1 MKKILKFLSYVLVI
15 RIVFNLFNENTTI
28 KEQIDK
34 LKEEITNLEITDL
47 DKKIKDFQNN
57 FDGFKDNNQ
66 DILGSYIWR
75 LFGKLFHL
83 WPRWLVKLVTKIH
96 TRLIRFNHTKIGSI
110 ILGGNILLLE
120 TKGRNTNL
128 IRKVPLTYVELS
140 DSYLVAAS
148 YGGRDVH
155 PEWFLNIQINNGNV
169 VVNKKKY
176 KIKAEIIPEDE
187 IEKYWKKLIKIY
199 PTFNLYRARSKR
211 SIPLVKLIR
220 I

>member
-1 MKKILKFLSYVLVI
+1 M
-15 RIVFNLFNENTTI
+15 
-28 KEQIDK
+28 
-34 LKEEITNLEITDL
+34 
-47 DKKIKDFQNN
+47 
-57 FDGFKDNNQ
+57 
-66 DILGSYIWR
+66 
-75 LFGKLFHL
+75 
-83 WPRWLVKLVTKIH
+83 
-96 TRLIRFNHTKIGSI
+96 
-110 ILGGNILLLE
+110 
-120 TKGRNTNL
+120 

-169 VVNKKKY
+169 VVNNKKY
-176 KIKAEIIPEDE
+176 KIKAEVIPEDE

-199 PTFNLYRARSKR
+199 PTFSLYRARSKR

>member
-1 MKKILKFLSYVLVI
+1 M
-15 RIVFNLFNENTTI
+15 
-28 KEQIDK
+28 
-34 LKEEITNLEITDL
+34 
-47 DKKIKDFQNN
+47 
-57 FDGFKDNNQ
+57 
-66 DILGSYIWR
+66 
-75 LFGKLFHL
+75 
-83 WPRWLVKLVTKIH
+83 
-96 TRLIRFNHTKIGSI
+96 
-110 ILGGNILLLE
+110 
-120 TKGRNTNL
+120 

-176 KIKAEIIPEDE
+176 KIKAEVIPEDE

-199 PTFNLYRARSKR
+199 PTFSLYRARSKR

>member
-1 MKKILKFLSYVLVI
+1 MLTFSK
-15 RIVFNLFNENTTI
+15 
-28 KEQIDK
+28 
-34 LKEEITNLEITDL
+34 
-47 DKKIKDFQNN
+47 
-57 FDGFKDNNQ
+57 
-66 DILGSYIWR
+66 
-75 LFGKLFHL
+75 
-83 WPRWLVKLVTKIH
+83 LVKLVTKIH

-169 VVNKKKY
+169 VVKRLRHFFLTVSTY
-176 KIKAEIIPEDE
+176 KQRESHS
-187 IEKYWKKLIKIY
+187 YLW
-199 PTFNLYRARSKR
+199 T
-211 SIPLVKLIR
+211 
-220 I
+220 

>member
-1 MKKILKFLSYVLVI
+1 M
-15 RIVFNLFNENTTI
+15 
-28 KEQIDK
+28 
-34 LKEEITNLEITDL
+34 
-47 DKKIKDFQNN
+47 
-57 FDGFKDNNQ
+57 
-66 DILGSYIWR
+66 
-75 LFGKLFHL
+75 
-83 WPRWLVKLVTKIH
+83 
-96 TRLIRFNHTKIGSI
+96 
-110 ILGGNILLLE
+110 
-120 TKGRNTNL
+120 

-199 PTFNLYRARSKR
+199 PTFSLYRARSKR

>member
-1 MKKILKFLSYVLVI
+1 M
-15 RIVFNLFNENTTI
+15 
-28 KEQIDK
+28 
-34 LKEEITNLEITDL
+34 
-47 DKKIKDFQNN
+47 
-57 FDGFKDNNQ
+57 
-66 DILGSYIWR
+66 
-75 LFGKLFHL
+75 
-83 WPRWLVKLVTKIH
+83 
-96 TRLIRFNHTKIGSI
+96 
-110 ILGGNILLLE
+110 
-120 TKGRNTNL
+120 

-199 PTFNLYRARSKR
+199 PTFTLYRARSKR

>member
-1 MKKILKFLSYVLVI
+1 M
-15 RIVFNLFNENTTI
+15 
-28 KEQIDK
+28 
-34 LKEEITNLEITDL
+34 
-47 DKKIKDFQNN
+47 
-57 FDGFKDNNQ
+57 
-66 DILGSYIWR
+66 
-75 LFGKLFHL
+75 
-83 WPRWLVKLVTKIH
+83 
-96 TRLIRFNHTKIGSI
+96 
-110 ILGGNILLLE
+110 
-120 TKGRNTNL
+120 

-169 VVNKKKY
+169 VVNNKKY
-176 KIKAEIIPEDE
+176 KIKAEIIPEEE

>member
-1 MKKILKFLSYVLVI
+1 M
-15 RIVFNLFNENTTI
+15 
-28 KEQIDK
+28 
-34 LKEEITNLEITDL
+34 
-47 DKKIKDFQNN
+47 
-57 FDGFKDNNQ
+57 
-66 DILGSYIWR
+66 
-75 LFGKLFHL
+75 
-83 WPRWLVKLVTKIH
+83 
-96 TRLIRFNHTKIGSI
+96 
-110 ILGGNILLLE
+110 
-120 TKGRNTNL
+120 

-176 KIKAEIIPEDE
+176 KIKAEVIPEDE
-187 IEKYWKKLIKIY
+187 IEKYCKKLIKIY

-211 SIPLVKLIR
+211 SIPLGKLIR